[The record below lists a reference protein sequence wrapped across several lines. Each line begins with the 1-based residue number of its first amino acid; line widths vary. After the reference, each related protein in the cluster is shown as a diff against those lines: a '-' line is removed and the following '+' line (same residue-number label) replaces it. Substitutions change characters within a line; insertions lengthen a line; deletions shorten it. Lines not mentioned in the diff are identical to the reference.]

1 MKTRLELTEQ
11 REKLAQQ
18 LDSDT
23 IKMLDA
29 YVMKD
34 VLGLNNDEVA
44 NIAGKSRA
52 TLHRLLKEP
61 VASEYVEVL
70 QQIRELDKENLGS
83 EAEEINAL
91 QAFNSIKKVLF
102 TKALAGEAKA
112 IDLLL
117 KHHNVLSTIEEQQ
130 VKELQAWE
138 ATQENVQQLIEELD
152 REITHIRRSEG
163 YKFTATEVTPDH
175 IRVVI
180 ELLDLLH
187 QMVIK
192 TPTDALHSEKR
203 HEVKRFYYELTSTV
217 KTLLEGYGVSSE
229 KITRI

>member
-138 ATQENVQQLIEELD
+138 ATQENVQKLINELD
-152 REITHIRRSEG
+152 QARQYDLRTQGYIFSAPDDTADYITAFIDFLG
-163 YKFTATEVTPDH
+163 
-175 IRVVI
+175 
-180 ELLDLLH
+180 LLYT
-187 QMVIK
+187 MVLE
-192 TPTDALHSEKR
+192 TPTDALNTDKR
-203 HEVKRFYYELTSTV
+203 QEVKRFYYELTSTV
-217 KTLLEGYGVSSE
+217 KTLLEGYGVSANR
-229 KITRI
+229 ITTI

>member
-1 MKTRLELTEQ
+1 MRDRIELLERKEL
-11 REKLAQQ
+11 LAQQ
-18 LDSDT
+18 LGSDT

-44 NIAGKSRA
+44 NIAGKSRT
-52 TLHRLLKEP
+52 TLQRLLREP
-61 VASEYVEVL
+61 VPSEYVEIS
-70 QQIRELDKENLGS
+70 QQIRDLDKEQLGA

-91 QAFNSIKKVLF
+91 QALSSIKQILL
-102 TKALAGEAKA
+102 TKAMAGEAKA

-117 KHHNVLSTIEEQQ
+117 KHHSVLIAIEEQQ
-130 VKELQAWE
+130 AKEQQAWE
-138 ATQENVQQLIEELD
+138 ATQENVQKLINELD
-152 REITHIRRSEG
+152 QEIAYNRRSEA
-163 YKFTATEVTPDH
+163 YRFTATEATPDH
-175 IRVVI
+175 IRAVI

-203 HEVKRFYYELTSTV
+203 HEVKRFYYELTSTI